1 MMAHCSRS
9 VARTAVFLAVLA
21 VVSMLLPIT
30 VRANGADIYKK
41 IKPSLALVIVPQ
53 ADGRQVAFGTA
64 FCVASS
70 ADSSTFLTSRH
81 VIEGGTRYFLLL
93 QGNNTPIEATILR
106 KGEGDNDVAALT
118 VHRGGF
124 MPLAL
129 DGDLPAEGTTI
140 AIAGYPA
147 TQLELAR
154 AHLGLAPSVHEGT
167 VSAIVAQGFLILH
180 DAQQE
185 HGNSGG
191 PLFDANTGAVYGIVT
206 ESFKPPGTI
215 GTNAAISIRGVRG
228 FMGNIQV
235 PTGLGSLIGLMG
247 YGATNAACVRGMQ
260 VFAKA
265 AADWDTSSRRAIAT
279 VTSSVQPIMNR
290 WSQVSPRQTRD
301 LSGDLASLLGD
312 ANTQVQEVQ
321 KDIEPQL
328 DIALSDLNDAKV
340 PETMALIQQM
350 TNDMKSHSTYY
361 STYLE
366 SWHDN
371 AQHYANTGRM
381 GGPPIDSGALQASKT
396 AYDDLMPG
404 LQALWKL
411 PPCTK

>member
-167 VSAIVAQGFLILH
+167 VSAIVAQGFFNF
-180 DAQQE
+180 ARCAAGARQQRGAAFRRKHRSGLRYRNRKLQAARHNRDKRRDFHTRRAGI
-185 HGNSGG
+185 HGQHSGAYGAWKPHRINGLRSHKRSVRSRNAGLRKSGG
-191 PLFDANTGAVYGIVT
+191 RLGYKFPKSDRNRNVVGSADHESLEPGI
-206 ESFKPPGTI
+206 S
-215 GTNAAISIRGVRG
+215 
-228 FMGNIQV
+228 
-235 PTGLGSLIGLMG
+235 
-247 YGATNAACVRGMQ
+247 AT
-260 VFAKA
+260 
-265 AADWDTSSRRAIAT
+265 DTR
-279 VTSSVQPIMNR
+279 
-290 WSQVSPRQTRD
+290 
-301 LSGDLASLLGD
+301 
-312 ANTQVQEVQ
+312 
-321 KDIEPQL
+321 
-328 DIALSDLNDAKV
+328 
-340 PETMALIQQM
+340 PE
-350 TNDMKSHSTYY
+350 
-361 STYLE
+361 
-366 SWHDN
+366 W
-371 AQHYANTGRM
+371 
-381 GGPPIDSGALQASKT
+381 
-396 AYDDLMPG
+396 
-404 LQALWKL
+404 
-411 PPCTK
+411 